1 MAISRINFL
10 KFKKMNEQTKADG
23 MKLLEAVIQSNEK
36 NIYTT
41 NSLINQLEE
50 TERSTDYFSL
60 QVKSLER
67 ERKNFENFIEK
78 EWSERKLFLEKLP
91 KSIEARMSSESQ
103 KTIDDFKNQLSV
115 IKKILYTVFGFLV
128 LSIIVI
134 FTLYKLSINW
144 YTTSI
149 NTKKELIESY
159 EAEGKAVF
167 RKEYVDELESNT
179 KIFNLWLQRNP
190 KQIKSF
196 KRFEKNYNNQ

>member
-1 MAISRINFL
+1 
-10 KFKKMNEQTKADG
+10 MNEQTKADG
-23 MKLLEAVIQSNEK
+23 MKLLEAVVQSNEK
-36 NIYTT
+36 NIYST
-41 NSLINQLEE
+41 NSLRNQLEE
-50 TERSTDYFSL
+50 TERSTDYLSL
-60 QVKSLER
+60 QITSLER

-103 KTIDDFKNQLSV
+103 KTIDDFKNQLSI
-115 IKKILYTVFGFLV
+115 IKKILYAVFGFFV

-159 EAEGKAVF
+159 EAEGKGVF
-167 RKEYVDELESNT
+167 RKEYVEELEKNT
-179 KIFNLWLQRNP
+179 KVFNLWLQRNP
-190 KQIKSF
+190 KHIKSF
-196 KRFEKNYNNQ
+196 KRFEENYNNQ

>member
-1 MAISRINFL
+1 
-10 KFKKMNEQTKADG
+10 MNEQTKADG
-23 MKLLEAVIQSNEK
+23 MKLLEAVVQSNEK
-36 NIYTT
+36 NIYST
-41 NSLINQLEE
+41 NSLRNQLEE
-50 TERSTDYFSL
+50 TERSTDYLSL
-60 QVKSLER
+60 QITSLER

-103 KTIDDFKNQLSV
+103 KTIDDFKNQLSI
-115 IKKILYTVFGFLV
+115 IKKILYAVFGFFV

-190 KQIKSF
+190 KHIKSF
-196 KRFEKNYNNQ
+196 KRFEENYNNQ

>member
-1 MAISRINFL
+1 
-10 KFKKMNEQTKADG
+10 MNEQTKADG
-23 MKLLEAVIQSNEK
+23 MKLLEAVVQSNEK
-36 NIYTT
+36 NIYST
-41 NSLINQLEE
+41 NSLRNQLEE
-50 TERSTDYFSL
+50 TERSTDYLSL
-60 QVKSLER
+60 QITSLER

-103 KTIDDFKNQLSV
+103 KTIDDFKNQLSI
-115 IKKILYTVFGFLV
+115 IKKILYAVFGFFV

-196 KRFEKNYNNQ
+196 KRFEENYNNQ

>member
-1 MAISRINFL
+1 
-10 KFKKMNEQTKADG
+10 MNEQTKADG

-36 NIYTT
+36 NIYST
-41 NSLINQLEE
+41 NSLRNQLEE
-50 TERSTDYFSL
+50 TERSTDYLSL
-60 QVKSLER
+60 QITSLER

-103 KTIDDFKNQLSV
+103 KTIDDFKNQLSI
-115 IKKILYTVFGFLV
+115 IKKILYTVFVFFV
-128 LSIIVI
+128 LSIIII

-196 KRFEKNYNNQ
+196 KRFEENYNNQ

>member
-1 MAISRINFL
+1 
-10 KFKKMNEQTKADG
+10 MNEQTKADG
-23 MKLLEAVIQSNEK
+23 MKLLEAVVQSNEK
-36 NIYTT
+36 NIYST
-41 NSLINQLEE
+41 NSLRNQLEE

-103 KTIDDFKNQLSV
+103 KTIDDFKNQLSI
-115 IKKILYTVFGFLV
+115 IKKIHYTVFGFLV

-196 KRFEKNYNNQ
+196 KRFEENYNNQ

>member
-1 MAISRINFL
+1 
-10 KFKKMNEQTKADG
+10 MNEQTKADG

-36 NIYTT
+36 NIYST
-41 NSLINQLEE
+41 NSLRNQLEE
-50 TERSTDYFSL
+50 TERSTDYLSL
-60 QVKSLER
+60 QITSLER

-103 KTIDDFKNQLSV
+103 KTIDDFKNQLSI
-115 IKKILYTVFGFLV
+115 IKKIHYTVFGFLV

-196 KRFEKNYNNQ
+196 KRFEENYNNQ

>member
-1 MAISRINFL
+1 
-10 KFKKMNEQTKADG
+10 MNEQTKADG

-36 NIYTT
+36 NIYST
-41 NSLINQLEE
+41 NSLRNQLEE
-50 TERSTDYFSL
+50 TERSTDYLSL
-60 QVKSLER
+60 QITSLER

-128 LSIIVI
+128 LSIIII
-134 FTLYKLSINW
+134 FSLYKLSINW
-144 YTTSI
+144 YTSSI

-159 EAEGKAVF
+159 EAEGKGVF
-167 RKEYVDELESNT
+167 RKEYVEELESNT

-196 KRFEKNYNNQ
+196 KRFEENYNNQ

>member
-1 MAISRINFL
+1 
-10 KFKKMNEQTKADG
+10 MNEQTKADG
-23 MKLLEAVIQSNEK
+23 MKLLEAVVQSNEK

-41 NSLINQLEE
+41 NSLRNQLEE
-50 TERSTDYFSL
+50 TERSTDYLSL
-60 QVKSLER
+60 QITSLER

-103 KTIDDFKNQLSV
+103 KTIDDFKNQLSI
-115 IKKILYTVFGFLV
+115 IKKILYAVFGFFV

-159 EAEGKAVF
+159 EAEGKGIF
-167 RKEYVDELESNT
+167 RKEYVEELEKNT
-179 KIFNLWLQRNP
+179 KVFNLWLQRNP

-196 KRFEKNYNNQ
+196 KRFEENYNNQ

>member
-1 MAISRINFL
+1 
-10 KFKKMNEQTKADG
+10 MNEQSKADG

-36 NIYTT
+36 NIYST
-41 NSLINQLEE
+41 NSLRNQLEE
-50 TERSTDYFSL
+50 TERSTDYFAL

-91 KSIEARMSSESQ
+91 KSIAARMSSESQ
-103 KTIDDFKNQLSV
+103 KTIDDFKNQLSI
-115 IKKILYTVFGFLV
+115 IKKILYAVFGFFV

-167 RKEYVDELESNT
+167 RKEYVEELESNT
-179 KIFNLWLQRNP
+179 KVFNLWLQRNP

-196 KRFEKNYNNQ
+196 KRFEENYNNQ

>member
-1 MAISRINFL
+1 
-10 KFKKMNEQTKADG
+10 MNEQTKADG

-41 NSLINQLEE
+41 NSLRNQLEE
-50 TERSTDYFSL
+50 TERSTDYFAL

-128 LSIIVI
+128 LSIIII
-134 FTLYKLSINW
+134 FSLYKLSINW
-144 YTTSI
+144 YTSSI

-159 EAEGKAVF
+159 EAEGKGVF
-167 RKEYVDELESNT
+167 RKEYVEELESNT

-196 KRFEKNYNNQ
+196 KRFEENYNNQ

>member
-1 MAISRINFL
+1 
-10 KFKKMNEQTKADG
+10 MNEQTKADG

-41 NSLINQLEE
+41 NSLRNQLEE

-103 KTIDDFKNQLSV
+103 KTIDDFKNQLSI
-115 IKKILYTVFGFLV
+115 IKKILYAVFGFFV
-128 LSIIVI
+128 LSIIII
-134 FTLYKLSINW
+134 FILYKLSINW
-144 YTTSI
+144 YATSI

-159 EAEGKAVF
+159 EAEGKGVF
-167 RKEYVDELESNT
+167 RKEYVEELEKNT
-179 KIFNLWLQRNP
+179 KVFNLWLQRNP

-196 KRFEKNYNNQ
+196 KRFEENYNNQ

>member
-1 MAISRINFL
+1 
-10 KFKKMNEQTKADG
+10 MNEQTKADG

-41 NSLINQLEE
+41 NSLRNQLEE

-103 KTIDDFKNQLSV
+103 KTIDDFKNQLSI
-115 IKKILYTVFGFLV
+115 IKKILYAVFGFFV
-128 LSIIVI
+128 LSIIII
-134 FTLYKLSINW
+134 FILYKLSINW
-144 YTTSI
+144 YATSI

-159 EAEGKAVF
+159 EAEGKGVF
-167 RKEYVDELESNT
+167 RKEYVEELEKNT
-179 KIFNLWLQRNP
+179 KVFNLWLQRNP
-190 KQIKSF
+190 KHIKSF
-196 KRFEKNYNNQ
+196 KRFEENYNNQ